1 MVSSELTDDPELL
14 LPPEDDF
21 DFPLFDEDDFEE
33 SEDFEDLLCA
43 EVLLSVTVINPDF
56 TSTTGMKSALQSAH
70 CETVHPK
77 V

>member
-1 MVSSELTDDPELL
+1 M
-14 LPPEDDF
+14 
-21 DFPLFDEDDFEE
+21 PLFDEDDFEE